1 MKAFEYDSG
10 FMKFAILLSRL
21 TLKSDLADRL
31 YPGCHHRC
39 LDSRHALQR
48 SEAYERRQSCF
59 RELQNRFPYILEK
72 RNCDL
77 ADHRSIQCHLRYGIL
92 PVPDSTYSLSYGT
105 DGHLRHGFPYIIIS
119 SDLDLSDNGEFL
131 RKVARVIFQCIY
143 LRFYVRT
150 CHTDRSGILWNRRI
164 FIYPFPAHQNARSTV
179 RTDSYR
185 LQYAGAF

>member
-21 TLKSDLADRL
+21 TLLNLIWLIACIPVVTIGASTAAMHYSAAKLMN
-31 YPGCHHRC
+31 G
-39 LDSRHALQR
+39 DSHVFGN
-48 SEAYERRQSCF
+48 YKTGF
-59 RELQNRFPYILEK
+59 RTYWKK

-131 RKVARVIFQCIY
+131 RKVTGVIFQCIY

-150 CHTDRSGILWNRRI
+150 CHTDRSGILMESQD
-164 FIYPFPAHQNARSTV
+164 FYLSASCSPECS
-179 RTDSYR
+179 
-185 LQYAGAF
+185 